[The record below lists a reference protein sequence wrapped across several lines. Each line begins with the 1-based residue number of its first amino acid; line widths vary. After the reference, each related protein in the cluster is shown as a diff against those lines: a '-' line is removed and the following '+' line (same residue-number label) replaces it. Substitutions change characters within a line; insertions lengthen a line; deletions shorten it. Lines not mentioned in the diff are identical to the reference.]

1 MASVKDFTPTPEQL
15 QGQKLGGE
23 KLSETA
29 FTKQPVAP
37 APKQTGGV
45 TSKVSSFT
53 PTAEE
58 LAAQRYETVGA
69 QGGKPLAKIVTAE
82 KVAKNPP
89 LPAIEAP
96 ELKASL
102 QRGIEPRSTLS
113 LAPEQAPKFEMPPV
127 KGGYENIPQQ
137 KAGIF
142 KTRPSSVTPLGVPV
156 GEPYV
161 KSQSRALAVI
171 PQPKPEPTFTEKMGQ
186 GAKYSPP
193 PKPEPTMGERMSAS
207 AGYTPPKVDPYTG
220 QVIKESAPLGA
231 RIAEAGRGIISGF
244 KGVAQK
250 VLAPVAGA
258 APMLNVAG
266 AQAANEA
273 AMQSNVQRLAA
284 GETETPVS
292 TKGSI
297 EQEIALQAMRD
308 PMFAMKALSTAMGA
322 GQEAKKGAEGQ
333 KPAATAQQPAT
344 PEQPAKPAPMS
355 TQDTNL
361 AAGAQL
367 PGGGT
372 VGTQEPV
379 IDFSQRPATVPL
391 KQGQTEMQ
399 RGTEIEKTAQERGQ
413 AVSKGAGGN
422 FRYVQGP
429 NGTVVKQNIDTGE
442 VVPMSVQGI
451 TSNVLKPGEE
461 SPLAREV
468 KERKAAQ
475 AEAKEA
481 AFRDALLRM
490 AQDQGDGTFTGMGQ
504 AKRNR
509 KLATQLLA
517 QMDNRNQ
524 AAAQL
529 GMEEKKLASTERAT
543 AATQEQNRLYRE
555 QQAADKKTEL
565 GLKERQVIAA
575 EEAAKNKTR
584 KEMFGEHKL
593 EGSPQAIAAQKI
605 GYGKQD
611 YVASRFKALKDDYG
625 PEEAKAKAGEEYG
638 NILNAYVTAFKK
650 AQSAGNADD
659 MKSLSAELRGK
670 IGVTP
675 EDYLQSLE

>member
-37 APKQTGGV
+37 ASKQTGGV

-96 ELKASL
+96 ELKASM

-113 LAPEQAPKFEMPPV
+113 LAPEQASKFEMPLV

-142 KTRPSSVTPLGVPV
+142 KTRPSAIKEYAKFASAEAAERAAVPTPIQRTIEATTGVGPQSDV
-156 GEPYV
+156 RPMTMDEARMQKSISDV
-161 KSQSRALAVI
+161 KAAGAERVAAAKQTAQTATPAATTVVDTTIPKYASEAARSGAMSLSTGLAGSIIQSPEIAQQTNEALRRKGLKGII
-171 PQPKPEPTFTEKMGQ
+171 PQQGGEEMLTTQFGRWLGGKAYDIMNPSAEQPKATE
-186 GAKYSPP
+186 
-193 PKPEPTMGERMSAS
+193 
-207 AGYTPPKVDPYTG
+207 
-220 QVIKESAPLGA
+220 
-231 RIAEAGRGIISGF
+231 
-244 KGVAQK
+244 
-250 VLAPVAGA
+250 
-258 APMLNVAG
+258 
-266 AQAANEA
+266 
-273 AMQSNVQRLAA
+273 
-284 GETETPVS
+284 
-292 TKGSI
+292 
-297 EQEIALQAMRD
+297 
-308 PMFAMKALSTAMGA
+308 
-322 GQEAKKGAEGQ
+322 
-333 KPAATAQQPAT
+333 PAATAQQPVT
-344 PEQPAKPAPMS
+344 PEQPAKPAPLS

-379 IDFSQRPATVPL
+379 IDFSQRPATIPL

-413 AVSKGAGGN
+413 AVSKGKGGN

-442 VVPMSVQGI
+442 VVPMGVQGI
-451 TSNVLKPGEE
+451 TGNVLKPGEE

-481 AFRDALLRM
+481 AFRDTLLRM

-509 KLATQLLA
+509 KLATQLLT
-517 QMDNRNQ
+517 QMDSRNQ

-529 GMEEKKLASTERAT
+529 GMEEKKLASSERAT
-543 AATQEQNRLYRE
+543 AATQEQNRLARE
-555 QQAADKKTEL
+555 QQAQYQQERL
-565 GLKERQVIAA
+565 GLDERKTIAA
-575 EEAAKNKTR
+575 EEAARNKPRVVTY
-584 KEMFGEHKL
+584 KGE
-593 EGSPQAIAAQKI
+593 
-605 GYGKQD
+605 
-611 YVASRFKALKDDYG
+611 V
-625 PEEAKAKAGEEYG
+625 
-638 NILNAYVTAFKK
+638 
-650 AQSAGNADD
+650 
-659 MKSLSAELRGK
+659 LRG
-670 IGVTP
+670 TP
-675 EDYLQSLE
+675 EDIEIGKRQTDEKLAAQWDKTNPKPSSMLTTNDDVVKYFEKRAKALGFDPNISQAASLAQQIKSLQGKLTPEDSEVVTKEFQSKYGVPYSEFIASE